1 MEQDWKTKIKDLPLL
16 HDQNHPRFQL
26 TSPFAPAGDQPKAIY
41 ELYENLK
48 DGVHQQ
54 VLLGATG
61 TGKTFTM
68 ANIIQKNNQKALVI
82 AHNKTLAA
90 QLYSELKELFPHNH
104 VEYFVSYFDY
114 YQPEAYVPRTDTY
127 IEKSS
132 KANDEIKMMRLSTL
146 NSLVNYDDVI
156 VVASVASIYI
166 SSSPES
172 FVKYKMFLK
181 VGLEIS
187 MKQVRE
193 GLVRLHYERSMDNL
207 QAGTFRQN
215 GDIIEIVTGY
225 DEKYSIQISF
235 FGDEIESII
244 KRDALNG
251 TIIEKLDAY
260 VVYPADEYV
269 ADYDFFDHG
278 LKAIEQEMQE
288 RVKYFNQLGKPLE
301 AERIEQRT
309 RWDMESLL
317 EFGYCSGIENY
328 SVYLEGRKP
337 HSTPFT
343 LFSYFE
349 KEPWLLIIDESHM
362 TIPQI
367 KGMYETDRSRK
378 QTLIEYGFRL
388 PSAAD
393 NRPLMFDEFEAK
405 QCDTIYVSAT
415 PNPYEIDKSHHMIVE
430 QIVRPTGLLDP
441 VIEVHPTKNQMDDV
455 LEQIRKQIAKN
466 ERSFLNVMTIRMA
479 EELTKFLQN
488 NNIKAAYLHNELK
501 TLERSKILN
510 DLRRGLY
517 DVVVGINL
525 LREGIDIPEV
535 SLIAIFDADK
545 PGFFRSEK
553 ALIQIIGRAAR
564 NASGKVIMYA
574 DEITLAMHLAIEET
588 KRRREIQEEYNRIH
602 HIIPKTIEKSI
613 REDLSVLKNEDVD
626 KFKKSSSKK
635 DKESIIKDLTK
646 QMLDAAKERDY
657 EKAAKLRDIII
668 DLELEMNLKKT
679 KKEFAKEKRNQ
690 TKDE

>member
-1 MEQDWKTKIKDLPLL
+1 MNKDFNEKIKNLPLL
-16 HDQNHPRFQL
+16 HDPEHQHFQL
-26 TSPFAPAGDQPKAIY
+26 VSPFEPSGDQPKAIY

-48 DGVHQQ
+48 NNVHNQ

-68 ANIIQKNNQKALVI
+68 ANIIQKNNRKALVI

-114 YQPEAYVPRTDTY
+114 YQPEAYLPRTDTY

-172 FVKYKMFLK
+172 FSKYKIFLK
-181 VGLEIS
+181 VGQEFP
-187 MKQVRE
+187 MKTLRE
-193 GLVRLHYERSMDNL
+193 NLVRLHYERSMDNL
-207 QAGTFRQN
+207 QPGTFRQN
-215 GDIIEIVTGY
+215 GDVIEIVTGY
-225 DEKYSIQISF
+225 SENYSIQISF
-235 FGDEIESII
+235 WGDEIESII
-244 KRDALNG
+244 KRDALTGNV
-251 TIIEKLDAY
+251 IEKMDAY
-260 VVYPADEYV
+260 IVYPADEYV
-269 ADYDFFDHG
+269 ADRDFFETGIKQIEDE
-278 LKAIEQEMQE
+278 LKH
-288 RVKYFNQLGKPLE
+288 RVAEYNSQGKYLE
-301 AERIEQRT
+301 AERIDRRT
-309 RWDMESLL
+309 RWDIESLL
-317 EFGYCSGIENY
+317 EFGYCNGVENY
-328 SVYLEGRKP
+328 SLYLEGREP
-337 HSTPFT
+337 GSTPYT
-343 LFSYFE
+343 LFNYFE

-367 KGMYETDRSRK
+367 RGMYETDRSRK

-388 PSAAD
+388 PSALD
-393 NRPLMFDEFEAK
+393 NRPLMFHEFEKK
-405 QCDTIYVSAT
+405 QYDTIYVSAT
-415 PNPYEIDKSHHMIVE
+415 PNEYEIDKSKHHIVE

-441 VIEVHPTKNQMDDV
+441 IIEIHPTKNQMDDV

-466 ERSFLNVMTIRMA
+466 ERCFLNVMTIRMA

-545 PGFFRSEK
+545 PGFFRSDK

-564 NASGKVIMYA
+564 NANGKVIMYA
-574 DEITLAMHLAIEET
+574 DIVTPAMQKAIDET
-588 KRRREIQEEYNRIH
+588 KRRRDIQELHNKEHNIT
-602 HIIPKTIEKSI
+602 PKTIEKSI
-613 REDLSVLKNEDVD
+613 REDISLIKHEEIDV
-626 KFKKSSSKK
+626 FKKSKSKK
-635 DKESIIKDLTK
+635 EKESIIQDITK
-646 QMLDAAKERDY
+646 QMLQAASNRDY
-657 EKAAKLRDIII
+657 EKAAKLRDILM
-668 DLELEMNLKKT
+668 DLEAELKS
-679 KKEFAKEKRNQ
+679 KK
-690 TKDE
+690 